1 MAETLGP
8 PAAVISLVHA
18 LADGEWHSGE
28 QLARLEGLSR
38 AALGKRIGRARSD
51 LHLDIEG
58 EAGRGYRL
66 ASPLDLIEVQ
76 TLSAALGG
84 LGCAVHHY
92 DLTDSTN
99 TRLLET
105 DAAADPQL
113 CIADMQT
120 DGRGRRGRQW
130 HSPYAANLYLSLAY
144 SFAAFPPG
152 LTGLPLALGTALGE
166 VLQEMGVKGIGVK
179 WPNDL
184 VIDGRKLGG
193 LLVESRGEAAGGFR
207 VVIGLGL
214 NVHMRAAEGIDVAW
228 TALAE
233 HLPQRPSRTQL
244 AAAIG
249 RVIVETCRSLEMQG
263 FQPFLPRFAKLD
275 VLAGRPVRV
284 SGNPT
289 LEGTACG
296 INQDGALLVDSGGK
310 RHAVHAGD
318 VSVRPA

>member
-1 MAETLGP
+1 MARDEAWLL
-8 PAAVISLVHA
+8 SR
-18 LADGEWHSGE
+18 
-28 QLARLEGLSR
+28 LARGPCSGDELARELTLTRSGVW
-38 AALGKRIGRARSD
+38 KRIGALR
-51 LHLDIEG
+51 
-58 EAGRGYRL
+58 EAGVEIVAERGRGYRL
-66 ASPLDLIEVQ
+66 ARPVVLLDADAIERQ
-76 TLSAALGG
+76 LPPPARSCLSRLE
-84 LGCAVHHY
+84 VVWE
-92 DLTDSTN
+92 TDSTN
-99 TRLLET
+99 ARLL
-105 DAAADPQL
+105 AAPAPVAGCRVLLAERQS
-113 CIADMQT
+113 A
-120 DGRGRRGRQW
+120 GRGRRGRAW
-130 HSPYAANLYLSLAY
+130 VSPLAANLYFSVSRRFHTPLARMGGLSLAVGV
-144 SFAAFPPG
+144 ALAEAVA
-152 LTGLPLALGTALGE
+152 ALGVSGA
-166 VLQEMGVKGIGVK
+166 GVK